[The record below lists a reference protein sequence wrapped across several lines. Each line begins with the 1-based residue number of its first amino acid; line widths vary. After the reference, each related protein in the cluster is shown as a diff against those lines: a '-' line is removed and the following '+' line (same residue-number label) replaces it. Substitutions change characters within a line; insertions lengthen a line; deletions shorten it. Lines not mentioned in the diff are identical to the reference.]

1 VFSTLLTKDG
11 TVLYRNILRLETVL
25 CDVGLCLSK
34 CVEMPWLVGLFFFLC
49 FIFINLNV
57 LWLPISGIKL
67 CNFFGTHSHNYCSST
82 GGILIRPVQGRGEL
96 SRVYVCLSV
105 CLCVCVFVCVCPR
118 ANLRNNTLNLQEFF
132 VQVIYRSSAGG
143 VTKSYVLPIVD
154 DVIFARNGPCGGI
167 SIPLQRMTSLRRR
180 VQANAPAAWYW
191 LRRVPEDGGRRD

>member
-1 VFSTLLTKDG
+1 M
-11 TVLYRNILRLETVL
+11 I
-25 CDVGLCLSK
+25 
-34 CVEMPWLVGLFFFLC
+34 GLFVFFLC

-67 CNFFGTHSHNYCSST
+67 CNFFRTHSHNYCSST
-82 GGILIRPVQGRGEL
+82 GSNFNPPCAGERRIIL
-96 SRVYVCLSV
+96 SRVCLFV

-143 VTKSYVLPIVD
+143 VAKSYVLPVVD

-167 SIPLQRMTSLRRR
+167 SIPLQRVESLRRR
-180 VQANAPAAWYW
+180 VQANAPAA
-191 LRRVPEDGGRRD
+191 